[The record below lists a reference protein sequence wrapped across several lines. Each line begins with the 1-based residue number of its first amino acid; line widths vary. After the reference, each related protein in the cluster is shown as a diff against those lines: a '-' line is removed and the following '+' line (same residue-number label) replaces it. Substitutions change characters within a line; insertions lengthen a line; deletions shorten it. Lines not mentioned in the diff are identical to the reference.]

1 MIALVV
7 ALALLGLAAD
17 GNWPKVVR
25 VALASLTYLGMVVG
39 ASEGPLRARAQTSGM
54 PCAGFLG
61 AGIVAGTVSGLL
73 RPTVE
78 PAVVA
83 TGALAAGALLGGV
96 HWLAL
101 RHWRGLRAWAAPTNA
116 SPRAR

>member
-7 ALALLGLAAD
+7 ALALIGLAAD

-25 VALASLTYLGMVVG
+25 VALASLTYLGVIVG
-39 ASEGPLRARAQTSGM
+39 ASEEPLRARARSSGM
-54 PCAGFLG
+54 PFTGFLA
-61 AGIVAGTVSGLL
+61 AGVAAGTVSGLL

-83 TGALAAGALLGGV
+83 AGALAAGALLGGI

-101 RHWRGLRAWAAPTNA
+101 RHWRGLRAWAAPANA